1 MNGTTNPSTSEG
13 NPLVK
18 EGVKTEGAEPATTK
32 ETAAKVTDEANDNTG
47 ATGPAAQDNPA
58 APVTEASAQPEA
70 KDPAAPVTETPASQ
84 PDAQKP
90 AAVQAAAPVFED
102 LEPKSVTEIAFLAA
116 GMDHLNTGVRGLE
129 AAHEAALK
137 LRKDYEKATKKHR
150 NIKLAA
156 LAAESLLMAYYGYG
170 AIEHYT
176 GLKGSTEAIVA
187 NSAVS
192 AGISGTRAGVQYG
205 LMKRGEEAFKEGNKT
220 RGMTFVG
227 VGLSLALIN
236 ALFVAVG
243 FANKYVTQEQEAASH
258 KLNEMAGQEQQV
270 HADKDA
276 ATQRI
281 THEIDELDKKIAALR
296 SGAGDPRIAAIEDQM
311 KRVANEIDAI
321 RNNPNFNDGK
331 ETEWDRVARVDMA
344 KKSDLLNKLE
354 TQKEDYLHNAAGNLT
369 PEQTKMMEANTARRA
384 TLDEEIRQLDQRFAP
399 QLDALKTG
407 RKLWEAKLGGAAEA
421 TGGFQALYK
430 DPTILIEAL
439 ANVAAISVANWW
451 AATEGYKQE
460 VVSRILTGDAEDPWA
475 KKEKP
480 VSKNPPRTFMGYD
493 FAAESVDHMHNEP
506 QLNALLKTLGN
517 PEAMRVE
524 MKAEISRQ
532 HSKMVNVLQE
542 QSGQIGAEEYKER
555 LGNLNNAYQRA
566 MKLAND
572 EDTTTEI
579 RRVLKAAL
587 PAGATAPGQEIP
599 TFKNPNDPAF
609 KALPNGAPFKTKD
622 GQLRVKT

>member
-1 MNGTTNPSTSEG
+1 MADTANPSQEEKANVVTEGVTITSNEPAASTDPAPG
-13 NPLVK
+13 NPAEK
-18 EGVKTEGAEPATTK
+18 IEAAPAIQADEPA
-32 ETAAKVTDEANDNTG
+32 
-47 ATGPAAQDNPA
+47 
-58 APVTEASAQPEA
+58 
-70 KDPAAPVTETPASQ
+70 
-84 PDAQKP
+84 KP
-90 AAVQAAAPVFED
+90 AAAVAAPIEAGAKPAAAPVLAPVAIAAPVIE
-102 LEPKSVTEIAFLAA
+102 EPHTVTEVTFMAR

-129 AAHEAALK
+129 AAHQAALT
-137 LRKDYEKATKKHR
+137 LRKEYEKAAKKHR

-176 GLKGSTEAIVA
+176 GLKGSTTAVVA

-192 AGISGTRAGVQYG
+192 GGISATRAGVQYG
-205 LMKRGEEAFKEGNKT
+205 LMKRGEEAFHEGNKT

-227 VGLSLALIN
+227 VGLGLALIN

-258 KLNEMAGQEQQV
+258 KLNEFSQQEAHV
-270 HADKDA
+270 HAEKDA

-281 THEIDELDKKIAALR
+281 THEIDDLDKKIADLR
-296 SGAGDPRIAAIEDQM
+296 SGTGDPRIAAIEGQM
-311 KRVANEIDAI
+311 KRVAAEIDAI

-369 PEQTKMMEANTARRA
+369 PEQVKMMEANTARRA
-384 TLDEEIRQLDQRFAP
+384 TLDEEIKQLDQRFAP
-399 QLDALKTG
+399 QLDALKTS

-439 ANVAAISVANWW
+439 ANVAAISVSNWW

-475 KKEKP
+475 AKKEAEKP
-480 VSKNPPRTFMGYD
+480 ASKNPPRTFMGYD
-493 FAAESVDHMHNEP
+493 FAAESIHHMQNEP
-506 QLNALLKTLGN
+506 QLTSLLKALGN
-517 PEAMRVE
+517 PESMQVE
-524 MKAEISRQ
+524 LKAEISRQ
-532 HSKMVNVLQE
+532 HQDMVKTLE
-542 QSGQIGAEEYKER
+542 QAGSQLNTEEYKER
-555 LGNLNNAYQRA
+555 LSQLNGAYMRA
-566 MKLAND
+566 MKLVND
-572 EDTTTEI
+572 EDTVLEI
-579 RRVLKAAL
+579 KRVLKAAL
-587 PAGATAPGQEIP
+587 PANAAPAAVSEVP
-599 TFKNPNDPAF
+599 TFKSPDDPAF
-609 KALPNGAPFKTKD
+609 KSLPNGAPFKTKN
-622 GQLRVKT
+622 GQLRIKS